1 MLNYIVRR
9 LLWTIPTV
17 IAITMLIFVVLRIIP
32 GNIIVAMFGGG
43 GGGGEGIQKVDPA
56 VIAKIRSDLKLDRP
70 LYEQYYHWL
79 NGLAHGDMGESFFRG
94 QKVSELIKNH
104 GPVTLEIALISIVV
118 SWIVGVPIGIISA
131 IRQDTWADYL
141 GRFFVVSFVAI
152 PAFWFAG
159 LIVLFLIVVFQW
171 YPPLYYEHIWVDPVA
186 NIQKVFAPV
195 IVIGVGMGA
204 MIARMTRSSVL
215 EVMREDYVRTAR
227 AKGLGPK
234 LVMWRHVLKN
244 AMLPVLTIAGLSLAF
259 SLGGSVAV
267 EYAFSINGLGMVMIT
282 ALMDKDFATVQNL
295 VLIYALV
302 FVLINLF
309 TDISYA
315 LLDPRIR
322 YN

>member
-1 MLNYIVRR
+1 MFNYIVRR
-9 LLWTIPTV
+9 LLWTIPTI
-17 IAITMLIFVVLRIIP
+17 IAITMLIFVILRIIP

-56 VIAKIRSDLKLDRP
+56 VIEKIRSDLKLDRP
-70 LYEQYYHWL
+70 LYEQYYYWVS
-79 NGLAHGDMGESFFRG
+79 GLARGDMGESFFRG
-94 QKVSELIKNH
+94 QKVSTLIKNH

-118 SWIVGVPIGIISA
+118 SWLVGVPIGILSA
-131 IRQDTWADYL
+131 IKQDSWADYL
-141 GRFFVVSFVAI
+141 GRFFVVLFVAV

-159 LIVLFLIVVFQW
+159 LIVLGLIVAFQW

-195 IVIGVGMGA
+195 IVIGIGMGA
-204 MIARMTRSSVL
+204 MIARMTRSSIL

-227 AKGLGPK
+227 AKGVGPK

-302 FVLINLF
+302 FVLINLL
-309 TDISYA
+309 TDLSYA

-322 YN
+322 YD